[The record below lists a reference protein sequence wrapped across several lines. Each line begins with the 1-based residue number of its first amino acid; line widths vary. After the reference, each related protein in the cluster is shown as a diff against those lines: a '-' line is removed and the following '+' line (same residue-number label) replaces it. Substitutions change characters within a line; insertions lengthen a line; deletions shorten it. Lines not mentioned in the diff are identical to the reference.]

1 MRRTLNTILSRS
13 TIAPLSA
20 GRISCGRSSIP
31 PLESRAKAR
40 ILGSIFRRL
49 YSKFG
54 PQHWWPADSNF
65 EVIVGAIL
73 TQNTSW
79 QNAEKAISRLKE
91 KKLLEPKRLYQVAP
105 RKLAV
110 LIKSAGYYNIKTR
123 RLKEFLKFF
132 FEAYQGRIKK
142 MSQEDH
148 GLLRK
153 LLLSVNGIGPE
164 TADSILLYALGKPVF
179 VVDAYTKRI
188 LSRHKLIS
196 PQADYANVQDLFT
209 RHLLH
214 DTKMF
219 NEYHAL
225 LVKLGKDFCLKSK
238 PRCHV
243 CPLKDLNG

>member
-1 MRRTLNTILSRS
+1 MQRTLNT
-13 TIAPLSA
+13 
-20 GRISCGRSSIP
+20 
-31 PLESRAKAR
+31 
-40 ILGSIFRRL
+40 IFRRL

-65 EVIVGAIL
+65 EVIIGAIL
-73 TQNTSW
+73 AQNTSW

-105 RKLAV
+105 KKLAV

-123 RLKEFLKFF
+123 RIKEFLKFF
-132 FEAYQGRIKK
+132 FKAYQGRIKK
-142 MSQEDH
+142 MSQEEH

-164 TADSILLYALGKPVF
+164 TADSILLYALAKPVF

-209 RHLLH
+209 RNLSH

-238 PRCHV
+238 PRCHI